1 MSFRGKTPQIRIMGH
16 VRLGTL
22 PRTRA
27 WKNVIELIAD
37 GGDAAEIA
45 SATVEAADKAFGV
58 IQNDKGFIQ
67 TVELM
72 KELAVAARSDNPA
85 EHLEAIGIKLPE
97 QPSVADVG
105 IALSQ
110 AIDQTVASQ
119 GPQSDYNE
127 LARDALIG
135 SVMEHLNNRYGTL
148 IPASGDE
155 ITRALADLGKT
166 REFGKLSRTF
176 FGTLTNKSL
185 EYFLSKTI
193 GTQIGESQRFATTNQ
208 VALFKNALQTHCQEA
223 SEIVE
228 RFSEKWF
235 SKNYYTEDGDISA
248 KKTYGFGAY
257 AMRKMRDELKMRA
270 QDDES

>member
-1 MSFRGKTPQIRIMGH
+1 MGH

-27 WKNVIELIAD
+27 WKDVIALIAD
-37 GGDAAEIA
+37 GANAAEIA
-45 SATVEAADKAFGV
+45 SATVKAADKAFAT

-72 KELAVAARSDNPA
+72 KELAVAARSDDPT
-85 EHLEAIGIKLPE
+85 EHLKAIGIKLPE
-97 QPSVADVG
+97 LPSVADVG

-110 AIDQTVASQ
+110 AIDQTVASH

-127 LARDALIG
+127 LARDALIS

-155 ITRALADLGKT
+155 IISALADLGKA

-176 FGTLTNKSL
+176 FSTLTNKSL

-208 VALFKNALQTHCQEA
+208 VALFKNALMTHCQES

-228 RFSEKWF
+228 RFSGEWF
-235 SKNYYTEDGDISA
+235 SKNYYTDDGDISD

-257 AMRKMRDELKMRA
+257 AMKKMRDELKMRA
-270 QDDES
+270 QNNES